1 MASDYASRVA
11 TQLAQIKPTQSKT
24 AILVGRSAAG
34 VEINTGESTVVVPF
48 VGISLPPVGH
58 PVQVEVSDGQIRVT
72 GAARALPPTGIVT
85 VAANGTVA
93 TIVDDDGIAYTLPY
107 QTSSPPV
114 LGDEM
119 QITWTIKGG
128 IIQGKVTPLP
138 TPDAPFTPP
147 GGAGGAFHPAPF
159 TAIGSGSF
167 GSRWF
172 TNDVHASAS
181 NTGAWFYGTKIADT
195 IPDNATIT
203 LARIYLNPRSTFGA
217 APILQAHTSPT
228 QPGGAVSFV
237 GGAYALPARSGW
249 VDIPGTFIDLLKT
262 GAYGLGMNHGGN
274 NIFRGTGAD
283 NLSGALDIAWVA

>member
-1 MASDYASRVA
+1 MDYASRVSM
-11 TQLAQIKPTQSKT
+11 QIAQIKPTQSKT
-24 AILVGRSAAG
+24 AVLVSRSAAG
-34 VEINTGESTVVVPF
+34 VEINTGESTVTVPF

-107 QTSSPPV
+107 QTASPPV

-138 TPDAPFTPP
+138 TPNTPFTPP
-147 GGAGGAFHPAPF
+147 AGSGGAFHPAPF

-172 TNDVHASAS
+172 TNDVYSSAS
-181 NTGAWFYGTKIADT
+181 NQGAFFFGSKVADT
-195 IPDNATIT
+195 IPDSAAIT
-203 LARIYLNPRSTFGA
+203 LARIFLNPRSTSGA
-217 APILQAHTSPT
+217 APILQVHTSPT
-228 QPGGAVSFV
+228 QPGGAVAFV
-237 GGAYALPARSGW
+237 GSGYALPARSGW
-249 VDIPGTFIDLLKT
+249 VDIPLSMIDLMKT
-262 GAYGLGMNHGGN
+262 GAYGLGFNHGGYS
-274 NIFRGTGAD
+274 IFKGVGAD